1 MKIVIISNA
10 LTPHQLPLCDALA
23 ERTDEFKFIEAEN
36 IDKSTLPLGW
46 RELRERDYVVPYDYL
61 MNHRA
66 EIDEMILRSDAV
78 IMGGD
83 RTELVRDRLNKG
95 LLTFEYS
102 ERIYK
107 NSREWLKIPYHFFK
121 YGLKYRRYSN
131 LYLLCASAF
140 TYSDYRII
148 GCFKHKAFKWGYFP
162 WVSNDPI
169 DTKLSQNVFKIL
181 YASRFIDWKHP
192 ELAVYL
198 ANELKHKGYDFEL
211 NMYGDGSEYAKIVD
225 LITSL
230 NLTKEVRLHG
240 SVPNAEILSQM
251 RKHHAFIFTSDS
263 NEGWGA
269 VANEAMGNGCV
280 LVAASNI
287 GSVPYLLTDRVN
299 GCIFKE
305 NNIDSLTSQVEWL
318 INNPQKRLELA
329 SQGFETIH
337 TLWSAETAAN
347 NILTLV
353 NDLRG
358 RRPVSISAGPCSP
371 AELFKNNWFKSL
383 NP

>member
-23 ERTDEFKFIEAEN
+23 ERVDEFKFIEAEN
-36 IDKSTLPLGW
+36 IDKSALPLGW
-46 RELRERDYVVPYDYL
+46 RELRERDYVISYDYL
-61 MNHRA
+61 MGHRA
-66 EIDEMILRSDAV
+66 EIEELILDADAV

-83 RTELVRDRLNKG
+83 RTELVKNRLDKG

-107 NSREWLKIPYHFFK
+107 NRRERLKIPYHFFK
-121 YGLKYRRYSN
+121 FGLTYRRYPN

-140 TYSDYRII
+140 AYSDYRII

-162 WVSNDPI
+162 CVSNEPI
-169 DTKLSQNVFKIL
+169 DNNRSRNVFRML
-181 YASRFIDWKHP
+181 YASRFLDWKHP

-198 ANELKHKGYDFEL
+198 AYMLKQKGYEFEL
-211 NMYGDGSEYAKIVD
+211 NMYGDGPEYTKIDD
-225 LITSL
+225 LVSSL

-251 RKHHAFIFTSDS
+251 RKHDAFIFTSDS

-287 GSVPYLLTDRVN
+287 GSVPSLLADRVN

-305 NNIDSLTSQVEWL
+305 NDIDSLTTQVEWL
-318 INNPQKRLELA
+318 INNPQRRIELA
-329 SQGFETIH
+329 QRGFETIH
-337 TLWSAETAAN
+337 TLWSAEIAAN
-347 NILTLV
+347 NLLSLV
-353 NDLRG
+353 RDLQDC
-358 RRPVSISAGPCSP
+358 RPVSISEGPCSP
-371 AELFKNNWFKSL
+371 AKVLNNNWFKL
-383 NP
+383 HYL